1 MSEKYY
7 SVVAGKDNFLANI
20 LNDETAL
27 TVMTDKSGNEYV
39 SSINAPFLVLSKIAM
54 LVPNGNNVGI
64 LPFKELA
71 FGAEY
76 VTVPT
81 SSAAEIYLVSDN
93 MATQIRAALGG
104 ITLAK

>member
-7 SVVAGKDNFLANI
+7 SVVTGKDNFLANI

-27 TVMTDKSGNEYV
+27 TLGKDSSDNEYV
-39 SSINAPFLVLSKIAM
+39 QSINAPQLVLSKIAM
-54 LVPNGNNVGI
+54 LLPNGQKVGI

-76 VTVPT
+76 VTVPA
-81 SSAAEIYLVSDN
+81 SAVAEIYLVNDN

-104 ITLAK
+104 IALAK